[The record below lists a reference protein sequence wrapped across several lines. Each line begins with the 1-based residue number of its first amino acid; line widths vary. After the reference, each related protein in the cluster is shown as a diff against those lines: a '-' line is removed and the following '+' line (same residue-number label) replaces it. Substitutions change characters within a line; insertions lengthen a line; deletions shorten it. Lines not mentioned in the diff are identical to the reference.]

1 MEPIMTFRAISSI
14 LSAVIIFMLPTLGFT
29 EDTTTTTSSP
39 TPTTTES
46 TPTATTPATPAATD
60 SSTTTTTTNAAP
72 TFQSTCV
79 NAWMGRNTDVTD
91 KMDFKNFG
99 EKYCKCAETQQ
110 PLDSQEAV
118 NKAAQVCMSRT
129 LLQDAM
135 DNVEE
140 KVGLD
145 KVTSQDIEN
154 ACQDRW
160 HLVYPKMDDNDKK
173 IASSYCS
180 CANSKLADLS
190 KRAANMTDDEY
201 YKEING
207 IAATCS
213 GKEGK

>member
-1 MEPIMTFRAISSI
+1 MTFRSTMSI
-14 LSAVIIFMLPTLGFT
+14 LSFVAVCTFSTSAFSEDNSTSTSSPSSTAT
-29 EDTTTTTSSP
+29 PATDTTTTTPASDPAPTATETPST
-39 TPTTTES
+39 TPTTS
-46 TPTATTPATPAATD
+46 
-60 SSTTTTTTNAAP
+60 AAP
-72 TFQSTCV
+72 TFQATCV
-79 NAWMGRNTDVTD
+79 NAWMGRNPDISD

-118 NKAAQVCMSRT
+118 NKAAQVCMSRI

-140 KVGLD
+140 KIGLD
-145 KVTSQDIEN
+145 KVTAQDIDN
-154 ACQDRW
+154 ACMDRW
-160 HLVYPKMDDNDKK
+160 SLVYPKMDDNDKK
-173 IASSYCS
+173 IATSYCS
-180 CANSKLADLS
+180 CANPKLVDLS
-190 KRAANMTDDEY
+190 KKSANMTDDEY